1 MKYTFLIPATFLL
14 LILSAFTTV
23 DTQPIT
29 IFTIG
34 DSTMADYNTQNGYQ
48 GRGWAQML
56 PCFLTEANV
65 KIENHASSG
74 RSTFSFINEGRWDK
88 VLSRLK
94 KGDYVFIQFG
104 HNDEK
109 TTKELHTVPGGS
121 LMKIYENSFG
131 KPVPKGLILYYL
143 ILLYVETTRHQVM
156 WASARTAMKQ
166 REIYWLIH
174 MVNTLLHHAG
184 LRKK

>member
-74 RSTFSFINEGRWDK
+74 RSTLSFINEGRWDK

-94 KGDYVFIQFG
+94 KGDYVFILKNCIQFP
-104 HNDEK
+104 EA
-109 TTKELHTVPGGS
+109 L